1 MSYVLSIPSFNR
13 TFAVKEE
20 DSKLRMT
27 HNNGI
32 RFKLLPYVTSS
43 SVEACTDLSTVV
55 GRYLAKI
62 ERKESV
68 SLSMQE
74 LITRLRND
82 EELEIQLGTDEIFSQ
97 VVRHMFFDA
106 NGQIRPINL
115 RMFLQISCKDK
126 NETKLADYLVDVL
139 GDQEHLRKTLEKALK
154 KPMTKVMHW
163 RDLQHRSLS

>member
-74 LITRLRND
+74 LITRLRN
-82 EELEIQLGTDEIFSQ
+82 E
-97 VVRHMFFDA
+97 VRSEDITLCGYTSRFVAQNKFDGRTGG
-106 NGQIRPINL
+106 N
-115 RMFLQISCKDK
+115 
-126 NETKLADYLVDVL
+126 TK
-139 GDQEHLRKTLEKALK
+139 
-154 KPMTKVMHW
+154 
-163 RDLQHRSLS
+163 

>member
-1 MSYVLSIPSFNR
+1 
-13 TFAVKEE
+13 
-20 DSKLRMT
+20 
-27 HNNGI
+27 
-32 RFKLLPYVTSS
+32 
-43 SVEACTDLSTVV
+43 
-55 GRYLAKI
+55 
-62 ERKESV
+62 
-68 SLSMQE
+68 MQE

>member
-1 MSYVLSIPSFNR
+1 
-13 TFAVKEE
+13 
-20 DSKLRMT
+20 MT

-97 VVRHMFFDA
+97 VVRPMFFDA

-115 RMFLQISCKDK
+115 RMFLNISIKEK
-126 NETKLADYLVDVL
+126 NETTLTDYLL
-139 GDQEHLRKTLEKALK
+139 
-154 KPMTKVMHW
+154 
-163 RDLQHRSLS
+163 DL